1 MTRIYTRLGDD
12 GTTGLLFGGRV
23 AKGNPIVAAYGTVDE
38 AIAVLGLA
46 RALCTDSD
54 IAQLVL
60 RLQRELFVVAADLA
74 ANPREREQLKPG
86 VSLVV
91 PPMVADLENTI
102 DRLVADKRLRPV
114 FVVPGANLCSA
125 ALDLSRTVVRRAERL
140 AVAAHAGGIRVSDE
154 VLTYLN
160 RISDLIY
167 VLARRA
173 GGDDDEPVSHE

>member
-1 MTRIYTRLGDD
+1 
-12 GTTGLLFGGRV
+12 V
-23 AKGNPIVAAYGTVDE
+23 
-38 AIAVLGLA
+38 
-46 RALCTDSD
+46 CSSD
-54 IAQLVL
+54 L
-60 RLQRELFVVAADLA
+60 
-74 ANPREREQLKPG
+74 
-86 VSLVV
+86 
-91 PPMVADLENTI
+91 
-102 DRLVADKRLRPV
+102 V

-140 AVAAHAGGIRVSDE
+140 AVAAHAGGVRVSDE